1 MCKEE
6 SNIYNNIRRR
16 ARLYLPDYP
25 QEEWCDFRQ
34 DYESGMTL
42 KQIAEKYLCDPR
54 TVRKSI
60 TANKSSSEI
69 GSQTAPTKLAA
80 FAERIDALYG
90 EYVFRSPDSSSG
102 KQGICE
108 ISRRI
113 TDQLQQDGYTGS
125 ERTVRNYL
133 RSNYQFVARQD
144 EEDKEADNA

>member
-1 MCKEE
+1 MSFPE
-6 SNIYNNIRRR
+6 
-16 ARLYLPDYP
+16 YP
-25 QEEWCDFRQ
+25 QEEWCDFRL

-69 GSQTAPTKLAA
+69 GRQTAPTKLAA
-80 FAERIDALYG
+80 FVEEIDALYG
-90 EYVFRSPDSSSG
+90 EYVYRSPDSSSE

-108 ISRRI
+108 LSRRI

-133 RSNYQFVARQD
+133 RSNYQFVARPDKED
-144 EEDKEADNA
+144 EEAENA

>member
-16 ARLYLPDYP
+16 ERLYPPDYP

-60 TANKSSSEI
+60 MANKPSSEI
-69 GSQTAPTKLAA
+69 GRQTAPTKLAS
-80 FAERIDALYG
+80 FIKRIDALYR
-90 EYVFRSPDSSSG
+90 EYVFRSLDNNSE
-102 KQGICE
+102 KQGICD

-133 RSNYQFVARQD
+133 RSNYQFVARPD